1 MGRVIGKQVNV
12 SRRADLQ
19 MLLAT
24 VIWGSSYLFMKSG
37 LESMQELNLVAFR
50 FSIAFIAAAVIFHR
64 RLFRMDLKTL
74 GAGTIMGTALFAAFV
89 LITYGVQRTTT
100 SQAGFLISLAVIFVP
115 ILSTILHRRMPDTR
129 LMISIIVAVAGLGL
143 LTLQHE
149 LSLHTGDILCI
160 LAALTYA
167 IYIMIA
173 GRYIPK
179 HDPLTLGTI
188 QLGVAALWGIGA
200 TFLFETPR
208 LPDSPESWVA
218 ILGLGVLCSGIGYIL
233 QTLAQRHA
241 SPTRTSL
248 IFSLEPLFAAAFAF
262 SFQGET
268 LTPQGYTGAALM
280 LLGVLIT
287 EIKTMDVRFWR
298 RKRGTIPAELGEQ
311 GASGI

>member
-1 MGRVIGKQVNV
+1 MSRVSSKPINGA
-12 SRRADLQ
+12 RRADIQ

-50 FSIAFIAAAVIFHR
+50 FAIAFIAAAVIFHR
-64 RLFRMDLKTL
+64 RLFRMDVRTFVA
-74 GAGTIMGTALFAAFV
+74 GAVMGTALFAAFV
-89 LITYGVQRTTT
+89 FITYGVQRTTT

-115 ILSTILHRRMPDTR
+115 ILTTTIHRRMPDRR
-129 LMISIIVAVAGLGL
+129 LMMSIIVAVTGLGL

-160 LAALTYA
+160 VAALIYA

-173 GRYIPK
+173 GKFTPK
-179 HDPLTLGTI
+179 HDPLTLGTV
-188 QLGVAALWGIGA
+188 QLGVAAIWGIVA
-200 TFLFETPR
+200 TFLFESPR
-208 LPDSPESWVA
+208 LPDSPESWAA

-268 LTPQGYTGAALM
+268 LTLQGYTGAALM
-280 LLGVLIT
+280 LVGVLIT
-287 EIKTMDVRFWR
+287 EIKAVDMMFWR
-298 RKRGTIPAELGEQ
+298 RKQPSIPTELGER
-311 GASGI
+311 GAPGV

>member
-1 MGRVIGKQVNV
+1 MSRVSSRPVNV
-12 SRRADLQ
+12 ARRADIQ

-50 FSIAFIAAAVIFHR
+50 FTIAFIAAVVIFHR
-64 RLFRMDLKTL
+64 RLFRMDLRTL
-74 GAGTIMGTALFAAFV
+74 GAGAVMGTALFAAFV
-89 LITYGVQRTTT
+89 FITYGVQRTTT

-115 ILSTILHRRMPDTR
+115 ILTTIIHRRMPDTR
-129 LMISIIVAVAGLGL
+129 LMLSIIVAVTGLGL

-160 LAALTYA
+160 VAALIYA

-173 GRYIPK
+173 GKFTPK
-179 HDPLTLGTI
+179 HDPLTLGTV
-188 QLGVAALWGIGA
+188 QLGVAAIWGIVA
-200 TFLFETPR
+200 TFLFESPR
-208 LPDSPESWVA
+208 LPDSPESWAA

-268 LTPQGYTGAALM
+268 LTLQGYTGAALM
-280 LLGVLIT
+280 LVGVLIT
-287 EIKTMDVRFWR
+287 EIKAVDMMFWR
-298 RKRGTIPAELGEQ
+298 RKQPSIPSELGER
-311 GASGI
+311 GAPGV

>member
-1 MGRVIGKQVNV
+1 MSRVSSKPINGA
-12 SRRADLQ
+12 RRADIQ

-50 FSIAFIAAAVIFHR
+50 FAIAFIAAAVIFHR
-64 RLFRMDLKTL
+64 RLFRMDVRTFVA
-74 GAGTIMGTALFAAFV
+74 GAVMGTALFAAFV
-89 LITYGVQRTTT
+89 FITYGVQRTTT

-115 ILSTILHRRMPDTR
+115 ILTTTIHRRMPDRR
-129 LMISIIVAVAGLGL
+129 LMMSIIIAVTGLGL

-160 LAALTYA
+160 VAALIYA

-173 GRYIPK
+173 GKFTPK
-179 HDPLTLGTI
+179 HDPLTLGTV
-188 QLGVAALWGIGA
+188 QLGVAAIWGIAA
-200 TFLFETPR
+200 TFLFESPR
-208 LPDSPESWVA
+208 LPDSPESWAA

-268 LTPQGYTGAALM
+268 LTLQGYTGAALM
-280 LLGVLIT
+280 LVGVLIT
-287 EIKTMDVRFWR
+287 EIKAVDMMFWR
-298 RKRGTIPAELGEQ
+298 RKQPSIPTELGER
-311 GASGI
+311 GAPGV

>member
-1 MGRVIGKQVNV
+1 MSRVSSQPINGA
-12 SRRADLQ
+12 RRADIQ

-50 FSIAFIAAAVIFHR
+50 FAIAFIAAAVIFHR
-64 RLFRMDLKTL
+64 RLFRMDVRTFVA
-74 GAGTIMGTALFAAFV
+74 GAVMGTALFAAFV
-89 LITYGVQRTTT
+89 FITYGVQRTTT

-115 ILSTILHRRMPDTR
+115 ILTTAIHRRMPDRR
-129 LMISIIVAVAGLGL
+129 LMMSIIVAVTGLGL

-160 LAALTYA
+160 VAALIYA

-173 GRYIPK
+173 GKFTPK
-179 HDPLTLGTI
+179 HDPLTLGTV
-188 QLGVAALWGIGA
+188 QLGVAAIWGIVA
-200 TFLFETPR
+200 TFLFESPR
-208 LPDSPESWVA
+208 LPDSPESWAA

-268 LTPQGYTGAALM
+268 LTLQGYTGAALM
-280 LLGVLIT
+280 LVGVLIT
-287 EIKTMDVRFWR
+287 EIKAVDMMFWR
-298 RKRGTIPAELGEQ
+298 RKQPSIPTELGER
-311 GASGI
+311 GAPGV